1 MADVFAISGSYS
13 ATPASG
19 SPSADPVITASV
31 DEKLMLGTELFSQI
45 TLTTDALT
53 ALPFGGLTS
62 AAALVVKCVGGPITV
77 TLTSSQG
84 AAQVVPVDSFFAL
97 ISATNPFTAISV
109 ARAPGGAPTVV
120 KYFLGQRA

>member
-1 MADVFAISGSYS
+1 MADVFAIAGSYS

-31 DEKLMLGTELFSQI
+31 DERLMLGTELFSQI
-45 TLTTDALT
+45 TLTTDAPV

-62 AAALVVKCVGGPITV
+62 AAALIVKCVGGPITV
-77 TLTSSQG
+77 IMTS
-84 AAQVVPVDSFFAL
+84 AAGTSQVVPVDSFLAL
-97 ISATNPFTAISV
+97 ISATNPLTAINV

>member
-1 MADVFAISGSYS
+1 VSDVFAITGSYS
-13 ATPASG
+13 ATPSSG
-19 SPSADPVITASV
+19 SSSADPVITASV
-31 DEKLMLGTELFSQI
+31 DERLMLGTELLSQI
-45 TLTTDALT
+45 TLTTDTPA

-62 AAALVVKCVGGPITV
+62 AAALIIKCVGGPITV
-77 TLTSSQG
+77 SLTSSQG

-120 KYFLGQRA
+120 RYFLGQRA